1 MVNIAEPCIF
11 ENRWGSHY
19 PHLMNKRAR
28 QEKHR
33 HAARRQEREMVYV
46 PNFRAHKMSRAD
58 KRNEL
63 RCKDRVFDINGKI
76 LNPSRLNEWRD
87 LPRVRRRSDMS
98 HPKGHPIRV
107 QG

>member
-1 MVNIAEPCIF
+1 MSAGIF
-11 ENRWGSHY
+11 ENRWRSRY
-19 PHLMNKRAR
+19 PALARKQLRKAETRQMNKRR
-28 QEKHR
+28 
-33 HAARRQEREMVYV
+33 ERGMVYV